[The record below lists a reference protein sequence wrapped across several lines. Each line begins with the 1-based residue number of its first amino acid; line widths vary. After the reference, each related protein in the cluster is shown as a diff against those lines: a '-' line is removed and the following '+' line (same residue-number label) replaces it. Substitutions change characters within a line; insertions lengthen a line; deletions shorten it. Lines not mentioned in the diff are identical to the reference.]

1 MASPQV
7 EAILLEQLRATKTEQ
22 TYKKYAIRPG
32 VAALM
37 NAIIPGAGMIYSGYR
52 LAGLLWL
59 FINIPVGIL
68 AVFFPVLLVLII
80 ALNAFIGFQCA
91 EKENTRIMARCKE
104 AVNEK
109 YPSVWDEGSLG
120 S

>member
-1 MASPQV
+1 MASPQI
-7 EAILLEQLRATKTEQ
+7 EAIMMEQLRATKTEQ

-37 NAIIPGAGMIYSGYR
+37 NAIIPGAGMVYSGYR
-52 LAGLLWL
+52 ITGLLWL
-59 FINIPVGIL
+59 LGCIPVGVM
-68 AVFFPVLLVLII
+68 AVLFPAALVLLIS
-80 ALNAFIGFQCA
+80 LNAFIGFWCA
-91 EKENTRIMARCKE
+91 EQENTRIMARCKE

-109 YPSVWDEGSLG
+109 YPSFWDKGSLG